1 MKLLLINYEYP
12 PLGGGGGVAHRDLAE
27 ALAARHE
34 VTVLTT
40 HFQGLPKEERVN
52 GVRILR
58 VPVWGR
64 ERIPVATL
72 RSMVTFVPSALFAGL
87 RATKATRPDLIHVF
101 FAVPSGLPAVLL
113 GRLRRIPVLLTL
125 IGADIFDPNPT
136 AGIAAHR
143 NPLVRAVVRW
153 VIHRASMV
161 TAISEDT
168 KRRAVLYHGASED
181 IPVVP
186 LGLVLPAPLEA
197 VLPTGPVAIP
207 AAQAVSDAPW
217 RLVTVGRLIPR
228 KAHEH
233 LLEALALLQR
243 RDVHLHVIGDGPLL
257 SDLRGFA
264 DRLGI
269 GTQVTFEGAVTEE
282 RKWQLLR
289 EANVFVSASLHE
301 GFGIVFLEA
310 MYAGLPIVCT
320 DVGGQTDIL
329 RAGEHALF
337 VPPQRPDQL
346 ASALQVL
353 LEDPELRKRLAE
365 KNRQAVQSFL
375 IRDITARYE
384 ALFTRLTHAAHS
396 PRVLVGQLQERS

>member
-27 ALAARHE
+27 ALAIRND

-40 HFQGLPKEERVN
+40 HFRDLPREERVN

-64 ERIPVATL
+64 ERMPVATL

-87 RATKATRPDLIHVF
+87 RAIKETRPDLIHVF
-101 FAVPSGLPAVLL
+101 FAVPSGLPAVIL
-113 GRLRRIPVLLTL
+113 GRLRRIPVVLTL
-125 IGADIFDPNPT
+125 IGADVFDPHPT
-136 AGIAAHR
+136 TGIAAHR

-153 VIHRASMV
+153 VIRHAHAV

-168 KRRAVLYHGASED
+168 KRRAVLHHRAPAD
-181 IPVVP
+181 LLVVP
-186 LGLVLPAPLEA
+186 LGVVPPKTLPDS
-197 VLPTGPVAIP
+197 TR
-207 AAQAVSDAPW
+207 SDGAPW

-228 KAHEH
+228 KAHTD
-233 LLEALALLQR
+233 LLTALALLR
-243 RDVHLHVIGDGPLL
+243 RADVHLHVIGDGPLL
-257 SDLRGFA
+257 SDLRESA
-264 DRLGI
+264 ERLGMEAR
-269 GTQVTFEGAVTEE
+269 VTFEGAVTED
-282 RKWQLLR
+282 RKWQMLR
-289 EANVFVSASLHE
+289 AADFFVSASLHE

-346 ASALQVL
+346 ASALQLL
-353 LEDPELRKRLAE
+353 LEDAALRKRLAAN
-365 KNRQAVQSFL
+365 NRQAVQRFL
-375 IRDITARYE
+375 MRDIAARYE
-384 ALFTRLTHAAHS
+384 ALFARLTDGIRS
-396 PRVLVGQLQERS
+396 PRVLIEQVQERS